1 MLLTTENNKKMYLV
15 QVTDYN
21 GNDIGLYLVPENVPQ
36 TQFEEEIKKYD
47 DQDEFDEN
55 NKLGVERI
63 FAEESLIDVNF

>member
-21 GNDIGLYLVPENVPQ
+21 GNDIGLYLVPENVTQ

>member
-1 MLLTTENNKKMYLV
+1 MYLV

>member
-21 GNDIGLYLVPENVPQ
+21 GNEIGLYLVPENVPQ

>member
-1 MLLTTENNKKMYLV
+1 MLLKTENNKKMYLV

-21 GNDIGLYLVPENVPQ
+21 GNEIGLYLVPENVPQ